1 MTNKKYE
8 FNLIQDK
15 GDIKQMIDIMSD
27 CTWCKWNWK
36 NHEDFYKKR
45 EDKNEV

>member
-1 MTNKKYE
+1 MKCEDCEYSNHGGPDDD
-8 FNLIQDK
+8 L
-15 GDIKQMIDIMSD
+15 MSD